1 MTSTTEAKGATERT
15 AASTWRRVLRL
26 ALVAA
31 FWIAVWQVIAW
42 AVGRDFILA
51 SPVDVVV
58 RLGEL
63 VREWDFWA
71 TVGLSLFRIALGFV
85 LAAVVGSLL
94 AALAGAYRVVRA
106 LISPLI
112 SAIRSIPVVSFII
125 LVLLWAD
132 ASLLAT
138 ITSFLIVL
146 PIVYGNV
153 HEGIRQR
160 NRKMLEFAAVFR
172 VPWRRRILA
181 IDVPSVLPY
190 FVAACRTGVG
200 LAWKSGVAAEVIGV
214 VDGSIGEKLYRAK
227 VFLESADLFAWT
239 IVIVVLSMVCEA
251 IVLRALRRAPGGA
264 P

>member
-1 MTSTTEAKGATERT
+1 MTSTTEVKEATGRR
-15 AASTWRRVLRL
+15 AAATWRRVAKLT
-26 ALVAA
+26 LVAA
-31 FWIAVWQVIAW
+31 FWVAVWQVIAW

-51 SPVDVVV
+51 SPVDVAL

-63 VREWDFWA
+63 VREWDFWT

-85 LAAVVGSLL
+85 LAALVGSLL
-94 AALAGAYRVVRA
+94 AALSGAYRVVDA
-106 LISPLI
+106 LVSPLV

-153 HEGIRQR
+153 YEGIRQR
-160 NRKMLEFAAVFR
+160 SPTMLEFAVVFR

-181 IDVPSVLPY
+181 IDAPAILPY

-239 IVIVVLSMVCEA
+239 IVIVVLSMACEA
-251 IVLRALRRAPGGA
+251 AVLRALRRAPGGVA
-264 P
+264 